1 MKSTGEALGLG
12 NRHQIHLE
20 GFLHLQVAVVDGR
33 LHIVLRNGLL
43 KHILYNI
50 VLIANENVEG
60 VALQIAVG
68 QSIKGICRFGTVG
81 LFTRG
86 VRANGTLVG
95 IGASGKS
102 RNRQQNQQ
110 TSYPTQECFLHIN
123 TSANHVIGRNPT
135 GLGHLTNALA
145 EFRQCVHNYDSTI
158 DVFCICQL
166 FHYILQKSHS
176 CDILNHKSQFL

>member
-1 MKSTGEALGLG
+1 MNEILLSNKK
-12 NRHQIHLE
+12 
-20 GFLHLQVAVVDGR
+20 
-33 LHIVLRNGLL
+33 NGMAMMLL
-43 KHILYNI
+43 
-50 VLIANENVEG
+50 LIACLPV
-60 VALQIAVG
+60 
-68 QSIKGICRFGTVG
+68 TVG
-81 LFTRG
+81 LFAHG
-86 VRANGTLVG
+86 GRANGTLVG
-95 IGASGKS
+95 IGAGGKS

-110 TSYPTQECFLHIN
+110 TSYPTQECFLHNIN
-123 TSANHVIGRNPT
+123 TSANHMIGRNPT